1 MYQTNAQRKHE
12 ILMRSSVARLK
23 VINAAESAGQGV
35 GRCVELLPLSGKV
48 ARYSLY
54 AVGGM
59 AAVGMLSLLRRRSK
73 PAAAAKVPESSP
85 QGVSRYLMAQLV
97 TLVLLPW
104 LRQQM
109 LQGELGM
116 RLRRMHP
123 ARMFFRWL
131 GLEK

>member
-1 MYQTNAQRKHE
+1 
-12 ILMRSSVARLK
+12 MRSSVSRLK

-35 GRCVELLPLSGKV
+35 SRCVSMLPLSGKV

-54 AVGGM
+54 AVAGM
-59 AAVGMLSLLRRRSK
+59 AAVGVMSLLRRSPK
-73 PAAAAKVPESSP
+73 PMPTPQTNSP
-85 QGVSRYLMAQLV
+85 QGVSRYLMAQLM

-109 LQGELGM
+109 LQGEWGAK
-116 RLRRMHP
+116 LRRMHP
-123 ARMFFRWL
+123 ARMFFRWI